1 MGGGG
6 VHTTHKLIT
15 FTVLPTGKNETQ
27 NKTIHLHIKDCPPAL
42 LCHRQTL
49 ETDTRPR
56 AQRHA
61 SRSHWPETDKRP
73 LTLLH
78 IGHAYQ
84 SDHAYLTG
92 EPSVSSR
99 SAAEQWVRWRR
110 QAGGDLLHFV
120 TSQHTSRCRELWSCV
135 KIEVAVPNTVIVLMV
150 SEVDVKQ
157 LGIPIIMV
165 LSENR

>member
-1 MGGGG
+1 MVGGGG
-6 VHTTHKLIT
+6 VQFDHTTHKLIT
-15 FTVLPTGKNETQ
+15 FTVLPMGKNETQ

-73 LTLLH
+73 FDSFTYWPRLPN
-78 IGHAYQ
+78 
-84 SDHAYLTG
+84 DHAYLAG

-110 QAGGDLLHFV
+110 QAGGDLLRFV
-120 TSQHTSRCRELWSCV
+120 TSQQTSRCTELWEPC
-135 KIEVAVPNTVIVLMV
+135 ENRGGCPVPNTVIVLMF
-150 SEVDVKQ
+150 SAVDVKQ
-157 LGIPIIMV
+157 H
-165 LSENR
+165 